1 MARMSK
7 GAKRYLFLR
16 GKDENGDDIVLDIFS
31 KKELDLAVKAGRVEE
46 EDHVVKVEL
55 MGRVD
60 LKKPK
65 PKKMVSQ
72 KVIRRTA
79 R

>member
-1 MARMSK
+1 E
-7 GAKRYLFLR
+7 
-16 GKDENGDDIVLDIFS
+16 DGDDIVLDIFS
-31 KKELDLAVKAGRVEE
+31 KKELDIAVKEGRVEE

-65 PKKMVSQ
+65 KTKK
-72 KVIRRTA
+72 K
-79 R
+79 

>member
-16 GKDENGDDIVLDIFS
+16 GKDENGNDIVLDVFN
-31 KKELDLAVKAGRVEE
+31 KKELDLAVKEGRVEE

-55 MGRVD
+55 MGRFD

-65 PKKMVSQ
+65 KAKK
-72 KVIRRTA
+72 K
-79 R
+79 

>member
-1 MARMSK
+1 MAKMVK
-7 GAKRYLFLR
+7 AAKRYLLFR
-16 GKDENGDDIVLDIFS
+16 GKDENRDDIVIDIFN
-31 KKELDLAVKAGRVEE
+31 KKELDAALKEGRVQV

-65 PKKMVSQ
+65 KSKK
-72 KVIRRTA
+72 RR
-79 R
+79 